1 MKPDTTTAMQQLIG
15 QIRTTF
21 PFDRD
26 AAQVCAGPCNGCSMK
41 LLGFLESEIDG
52 WEARIAEGER
62 PGLAELSRL
71 IRTSRKI
78 ARTLAKSGLMQGPE
92 AGGGSRG

>member
-15 QIRTTF
+15 QIRTTL

-26 AAQVCAGPCNGCSMK
+26 EAQVCAGPCNGCSLK
-41 LLGFLESEIDG
+41 LLGFLESELDG
-52 WEARIAEGER
+52 WEARIADGER
-62 PGLAELSRL
+62 PGLAELSQL

-78 ARTLAKSGLMQGPE
+78 ARALQRSGQMPQPP
-92 AGGGSRG
+92 S